1 MEKLNNT
8 DKTSGNA
15 DKELRISDVMTSLPK
30 IRVRYMT
37 EFGGRVTI
45 LELEE
50 LLPFTKK
57 FKCLSLE
64 YIFSNES

>member
-1 MEKLNNT
+1 MNKNVE
-8 DKTSGNA
+8 TS
-15 DKELRISDVMTSLPK
+15 KETQTPQLGISDVMTSLPK